1 MIRWEIAM
9 NILRPLFAASLVA
22 GLFAAFAPAPV
33 AWSQSVDANTIIQTL
48 KPSGKTRSL
57 TRSFGNN
64 QASAADQQFLNTLPT
79 RGIRIE
85 QRKKLDEIVAKQDL
99 PKIDV
104 TIEFDY
110 NSDRIRPDAIASV
123 NELGKALS
131 SDALKGARI
140 VLNGHTD
147 ATGTDEYNLSLSDRR
162 AASVRNYL
170 ISRFGIPAE
179 RLIAIGYGEERLKN
193 AADPQSGENRRVE
206 VINLTQG

>member
-1 MIRWEIAM
+1 MKNIRPILAAGIAA
-9 NILRPLFAASLVA
+9 LLVS
-22 GLFAAFAPAPV
+22 APC
-33 AWSQSVDANTIIQTL
+33 AWAQSVDANTIIQTL

-57 TRSFGNN
+57 TRSFGNDN
-64 QASAADQQFLNTLPT
+64 AAAADQQFLNELPT

-85 QRKKLDEIVAKQDL
+85 QRKKLDEIVAKQEL

-123 NELGKALS
+123 NELGKALA
-131 SDALKGARI
+131 SDALKGSRI

-147 ATGTDEYNLSLSDRR
+147 AAGTGEYNLNLSDRR
-162 AASVRNYL
+162 AASVRAYL
-170 ISRFGIPAE
+170 ISHFGIGAD

-193 AADPQSGENRRVE
+193 ASEPLSGDNRRVE